1 MTFIGVL
8 NACSHGGLV
17 EEGWKHFTS
26 MKSVYQIEPKIE
38 HYGCLIDL
46 LGRAWLLKEAEKIVN
61 RIPKEKDDIYIHT
74 LLANIYASVGRWEDV
89 KKVRSKIRVIGVR
102 KEPGCSSIKV
112 NGDIHEFLVGDA
124 SHPKLKDVYISLKT
138 LAKLSSIYDI
148 YNVDVDNVVF
158 INS

>member
-26 MKSVYQIEPKIE
+26 MKSVYQIKPKIE

-46 LGRAWLLKEAEKIVN
+46 LGHAGLLKEAEKIVN
-61 RIPKEKDDIYIHT
+61 RIPKEKDDILVLVYGA
-74 LLANIYASVGRWEDV
+74 LLSTCRLYGDVDIVGRWEDV

-102 KEPGCSSIKV
+102 KEPGCSSIEV

-124 SHPKLKDVYISLKT
+124 SHPELKDVYISLKT

-148 YNVDVDNVVF
+148 
-158 INS
+158 

>member
-1 MTFIGVL
+1 MTFIGIL

-46 LGRAWLLKEAEKIVN
+46 LGRAGLLKEAE
-61 RIPKEKDDIYIHT
+61 EKNQVIMKSEVGGFRVIKRT

-89 KKVRSKIRVIGVR
+89 KNVRSKIRVIGIR
-102 KEPGCSSIKV
+102 KEPG
-112 NGDIHEFLVGDA
+112 
-124 SHPKLKDVYISLKT
+124 
-138 LAKLSSIYDI
+138 
-148 YNVDVDNVVF
+148 
-158 INS
+158 